1 MDKSVNNNDIFK
13 SIKESMGLK
22 EINIV
27 DYSPLTLAY
36 IGDGIYEIVIR
47 TMIVD
52 EANRQVNKILKAA
65 ADLVKAKTQ
74 SDMIL
79 SLYEDLTEDEARV
92 YKRGRNAKA
101 ITRAKNASMGDY
113 RRATGFE
120 AVMGYLYL
128 TEQSERMMEL
138 IKKGLNNIKEDKE

>member
-52 EANRQVNKILKAA
+52 EANRQVNKIHKAA

-74 SDMIL
+74 S
-79 SLYEDLTEDEARV
+79 DLTEDEARV

-138 IKKGLNNIKEDKE
+138 IKKGLNNIKENKE

>member
-1 MDKSVNNNDIFK
+1 
-13 SIKESMGLK
+13 
-22 EINIV
+22 
-27 DYSPLTLAY
+27 
-36 IGDGIYEIVIR
+36 
-47 TMIVD
+47 
-52 EANRQVNKILKAA
+52 
-65 ADLVKAKTQ
+65 
-74 SDMIL
+74 MIL

-138 IKKGLNNIKEDKE
+138 IKMAVSRFKNNEENKRG

>member
-27 DYSPLTLAY
+27 DYSPMTLAY
-36 IGDGIYEIVIR
+36 LGDGSYEIVNR
-47 TMIVD
+47 
-52 EANRQVNKILKAA
+52 ANRQVNKIHKAA